1 MRAWLIQANHAMM
14 RACQQNTQNT
24 VQVQRASTTPAFSL
38 QVLFKYYK
46 KQPDSYYL
54 PNPLCLS
61 LIGQKYRYYIIVAFL
76 LIEDVE

>member
-14 RACQQNTQNT
+14 RACQQNT

-61 LIGQKYRYYIIVAFL
+61 LIGQKYRHYIIVTFL
-76 LIEDVE
+76 LMEDVE